1 MPQVAR
7 MQQRLYLYLL
17 TPCRLCC
24 MRQHVQRGTTMHPYI
39 TSELVRQ
46 HRASLAADADQR
58 RLAVRVLRER
68 DADGPARRLA
78 VAARLVMRRIR
89 TA

>member
-1 MPQVAR
+1 
-7 MQQRLYLYLL
+7 
-17 TPCRLCC
+17 
-24 MRQHVQRGTTMHPYI
+24 MHPYI

-58 RLAVRVLRER
+58 RLAVQVLRER
-68 DADGPARRLA
+68 DEAGPARRLA
-78 VAARLVMRRIR
+78 VAARLVLRRIR

>member
-1 MPQVAR
+1 
-7 MQQRLYLYLL
+7 
-17 TPCRLCC
+17 
-24 MRQHVQRGTTMHPYI
+24 MHPYI

-58 RLAVRVLRER
+58 RLAVQVLRER
-68 DADGPARRLA
+68 DADGPARRFA